1 MLQAPHHIGY
11 RIISNIF
18 ILDVLL
24 HSTRYLMKQIQ
35 EQIEMKKLQYFKSVY
50 NICIIHLIKNKKF
63 SILENV

>member
-1 MLQAPHHIGY
+1 
-11 RIISNIF
+11 
-18 ILDVLL
+18 
-24 HSTRYLMKQIQ
+24 MKQIQ